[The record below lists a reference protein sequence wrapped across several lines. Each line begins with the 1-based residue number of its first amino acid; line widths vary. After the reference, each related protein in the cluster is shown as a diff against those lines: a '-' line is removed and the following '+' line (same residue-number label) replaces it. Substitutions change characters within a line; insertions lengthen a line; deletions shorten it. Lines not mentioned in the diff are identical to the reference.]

1 MPKPGATDLLALMRG
16 AEPVVGKAAATLAAM
31 QRAPRSTARKEL
43 RDIVTDADLAA
54 ERIVI
59 DGLRALTPGA
69 AILSEERGF
78 SGSASRPRWIIDP
91 LDGTVNYASG
101 LPWYS
106 VSAAYHDGGEA
117 LVGLVEAPLAAVSGR
132 YVRDALATVNAQPV
146 RVSDVRSLSD
156 AVVSVIL
163 TSHYQPGEV
172 RTAAAIIERLGSAV
186 RGVRIVVSGALEMT
200 WIAAGQLDAFVS
212 IKADLVSHAAAMPL
226 VRAAGGRVTTL
237 AGADS
242 QFDDLQKIASNGH
255 VHDELLRLLEEVA
268 L

>member
-1 MPKPGATDLLALMRG
+1 MLIPAERDLMALMRG
-16 AEPVVGKAAATLAAM
+16 AEPVVAEAAATLVAM
-31 QRAPRSTARKEL
+31 QCATRATTRKKL

-59 DGLRALTPGA
+59 DGLKALTPGA

-78 SGSASRPRWIIDP
+78 SGGASAPRWIIDP
-91 LDGTVNYASG
+91 LDGTVNYAAG
-101 LPWYS
+101 LPWFS

-117 LVGLVEAPLAAVSGR
+117 LVGLVESPLSDIRGR
-132 YVRDALATVNAQPV
+132 YVRGACATVNGEPV
-146 RVSDVRSLSD
+146 RVSDTRALAD

-163 TSHYQPGEV
+163 TSHYQPDEV
-172 RTAAAIIERLGSAV
+172 RKAAAIVERLGSAV

-200 WIAAGQLDAFVS
+200 WIAAGRLDAFVS

-226 VRAAGGRVTTL
+226 VRAAGGRVTTI

-242 QFDDLQKIASNGH
+242 RFDDLQKIASNGH
-255 VHDELLRLLEEVA
+255 IHDELLRLLEEIA

>member
-1 MPKPGATDLLALMRG
+1 MPKPAETDLMALMRG
-16 AEPVVGKAAATLAAM
+16 AEPVVAEAAAMLVAM
-31 QRAPRSTARKEL
+31 QRSPRATSRKEL

-59 DGLRALTPGA
+59 DGLKALTPGA

-78 SGSASRPRWIIDP
+78 SGGASASRWIIDP
-91 LDGTVNYASG
+91 LDGTVNYAAG
-101 LPWYS
+101 LPWFS

-117 LVGLVEAPLAAVSGR
+117 LVGLIESPLSNISGR
-132 YVRDALATVNAQPV
+132 YVRGAHATVNDEPV
-146 RVSDVRSLSD
+146 RVSDTRALAD

-163 TSHYQPGEV
+163 TSHYQPDEV
-172 RTAAAIIERLGSAV
+172 RATAAIIERLGSAV

-200 WIAAGQLDAFVS
+200 WIAAARLDAFVS

-226 VRAAGGRVTTL
+226 LRAAGGRVTTI
-237 AGADS
+237 AGVDS
-242 QFDDLQKIASNGH
+242 RFDDLQKIASNGH
-255 VHDELLRLLEEVA
+255 IHDELLRLLEEIS

>member
-1 MPKPGATDLLALMRG
+1 MLMPAEMDLMALMRG
-16 AEPVVGKAAATLAAM
+16 AEPVVAEAAATLVAM
-31 QRAPRSTARKEL
+31 QRAPLATARKEL
-43 RDIVTDADLAA
+43 RDIVTDSDLAA

-59 DGLRALTPGA
+59 DGLKALTPGA

-78 SGSASRPRWIIDP
+78 SGGASAPRWIIDP
-91 LDGTVNYASG
+91 LDGTVNYAAG
-101 LPWYS
+101 LPWFS

-117 LVGLVEAPLAAVSGR
+117 LVGLVEAPLSDIRGR
-132 YVRDALATVNAQPV
+132 YVRGASATVNGEPV
-146 RVSDVRSLSD
+146 RVSDTRALSD

-163 TSHYQPGEV
+163 TSHYQPDEV
-172 RTAAAIIERLGSAV
+172 RRAGAIIERLGSAV

-200 WIAAGQLDAFVS
+200 WIAAGRLDAFVS

-226 VRAAGGRVTTL
+226 VRAGGGRVTTI

-242 QFDDLQKIASNGH
+242 KFDDLQKIASNGH
-255 VHDELLRLLEEVA
+255 IHDELLRLLEEIA

>member
-1 MPKPGATDLLALMRG
+1 MPMQAETDLMALMRG
-16 AEPVVGKAAATLAAM
+16 AEPVVVAAATTLVAM
-31 QRAPRSTARKEL
+31 QRAPLATAQKEL

-59 DGLRALTPGA
+59 DGLKALTPGA

-78 SGSASRPRWIIDP
+78 SGGASAPRWIIDP

-101 LPWYS
+101 LPWFS
-106 VSAAYHDGGEA
+106 VSAAYHDGDEA
-117 LVGLVEAPLAAVSGR
+117 LVGLVESPLSNISGR
-132 YVRDALATVNAQPV
+132 YVRGSLASVNGVPA
-146 RVSDVRSLSD
+146 RVSDTRALAD

-163 TSHYQPGEV
+163 TSHYQPDEV
-172 RTAAAIIERLGSAV
+172 RKAAAIIERLGSAV

-200 WIAAGQLDAFVS
+200 WIASGQLDAFVS

-226 VRAAGGRVTTL
+226 VREGGGRVTTL
-237 AGADS
+237 AGVDLR
-242 QFDDLQKIASNGH
+242 FDDLQKIASNGH
-255 VHDELLRLLEEVA
+255 IHDELLRLLEEIA

>member
-1 MPKPGATDLLALMRG
+1 MPMPAETDLMALMHG
-16 AEPVVGKAAATLAAM
+16 AEPVVAQAAATLVAI
-31 QRAPRSTARKEL
+31 QRAPRATSRKEL

-54 ERIVI
+54 ERVVI
-59 DGLRALTPGA
+59 DGLKALTPGA

-78 SGSASRPRWIIDP
+78 TGGASSARWIVDP
-91 LDGTVNYASG
+91 LDGTVNYAVG
-101 LPWYS
+101 LPWFS
-106 VSAAYHDGGEA
+106 VSAAYHDGGEV
-117 LVGLVEAPLAAVSGR
+117 LVGLVESPLADISGR
-132 YVRDALATVNAQPV
+132 YVRGALATVNGEPV
-146 RVSDVRSLSD
+146 RVSDTRALAD

-163 TSHYQPGEV
+163 TSHYQPEEV
-172 RTAAAIIERLGSAV
+172 RMAAAIVERLGSAV

-226 VRAAGGRVTTL
+226 VRAAGGRVTTI
-237 AGADS
+237 AGVDS

-255 VHDELLRLLEEVA
+255 IHDELLRLLEEIA

>member
-1 MPKPGATDLLALMRG
+1 MPIAARTDLMALMRG
-16 AEPVVGKAAATLAAM
+16 AEPVVAEAAATLVAM
-31 QRAPRSTARKEL
+31 QRAPLATARKEL

-59 DGLRALTPGA
+59 DGLRSLTPGA

-78 SGSASRPRWIIDP
+78 SGNTSGPRWIIDP

-106 VSAAYHDGGEA
+106 VSAAYHDGDEA
-117 LVGLVEAPLAAVSGR
+117 LVGLVQSPLADVSAR
-132 YVRDALATVNAQPV
+132 YVQGALATVNSEPV
-146 RVSDVRSLSD
+146 RVSSTRSLSD

-163 TSHYQPGEV
+163 TSHYQPDEV

-200 WIAAGQLDAFVS
+200 WIAAGRLDAFVS

-226 VRAAGGRVTTL
+226 VRAAGGRVTTI
-237 AGADS
+237 AGEAS

-255 VHDELLRLLEEVA
+255 IHDELLRLLEEVA